1 MLEVKIYRLRWKMRE
16 TGPRLS
22 IISVLRSNPGN
33 SLLSPARTEAEN
45 RRWPKSLWASKSQ
58 LQVRFF

>member
-1 MLEVKIYRLRWKMRE
+1 MLEVKNISFEVEDAE

-33 SLLSPARTEAEN
+33 FLLSPARTEAEN

-58 LQVRFF
+58 LQSDFV